1 MLVLVLALQVTLAS
15 PQSIVELD
23 TGKLKGEIAQLA
35 WSPDATEF
43 YVQTVDRDRIGNVTG
58 IRHYLVSATTRSVK
72 GVDRPPAWAMT
83 YWAWKSAQTAPGQT
97 TFRIELK
104 EHEETVRSTAS
115 PTGGALAKGGVADPT
130 QGSTAE
136 DAANAAYNAQ
146 SMLVR
151 ELKVKNDLIG
161 TWVNEP
167 VIPGVTFSWAPEPLH
182 LLAFAKRDKKDG
194 GPITVLDASGQ
205 KQELAG
211 PKNAILPAWSDDG
224 KRLAWLERKD
234 RKKFELM
241 IAEII
246 VG

>member
-1 MLVLVLALQVTLAS
+1 MLLVVLALQVTLAT

-23 TGKLKGEIAQLA
+23 TGKLKGEFARLA

-43 YVQTVDRDRIGNVTG
+43 YVQTVDRDRTGNVTA
-58 IRHYLVSATTRSVK
+58 IRHYVVSAAGKSVK
-72 GVDRPPAWAMT
+72 GVDREPAWAT
-83 YWAWKSAQTAPGQT
+83 KYWAWKSAQASPGQAA
-97 TFRIELK
+97 FRIDLRQ
-104 EHEETVRSTAS
+104 HEDTVRSTAS

-136 DAANAAYNAQ
+136 DVANAAYNTQA
-146 SMLVR
+146 MLVR
-151 ELKVKNDLIG
+151 ELRVKNDLIG

-167 VIPGVTFSWAPEPLH
+167 VIPGVTFSWSPEPLH

-205 KQELAG
+205 KQELVG

-234 RKKFELM
+234 RKKLDLM
-241 IAEII
+241 VADIS
-246 VG
+246 VD